1 MQKIRIEFI
10 LDDEISLERVREDIR
25 SRFLGTLSDY
35 QRDNIGMFS
44 DNNILTIQ
52 AFQDDIHEPARYRS
66 AMKDLLD
73 YIVGSY

>member
-25 SRFLGTLSDY
+25 SQFLGTLSDY
-35 QRDNIGMFS
+35 QRDSIGMFS
-44 DNNILTIQ
+44 DSNILIIQ
-52 AFQDDIHEPARYRS
+52 SFQDDMYEPARYRS

-73 YIVGSY
+73 YIMGYY